1 MWISGGTMAEEL
13 ATQSGDAAAERPS
26 GLAVPNLTLPKG
38 GGAIR
43 GMGEKFAANPVTGT
57 GSLTIPIVA
66 SPGRSGFGP
75 QLSLSY
81 DSGAGNGPFGFG
93 WNLPLPAITR
103 RTDRGLP
110 RYQDASASDLF
121 VLSGAEDLVPVLEQA
136 GGTWRARSTRRE
148 LYGGSYRVDTYRP
161 RIEGLF
167 ARIERWS
174 SSSDPGDV
182 FWRSISKD
190 NITTWYG
197 RTEESRITDPSDP
210 ARTFSWLICESHDDK
225 GNVIVYGY
233 KAEDSQG
240 ISASALNE
248 RDRTDLTRATNRY
261 LKRIR
266 YGNRRPYFP
275 DLTLPEAVPLP
286 DEWLFELVLDYGE
299 HDPDEPRP
307 AVETRPW
314 HLRNDPFSSYRAGF
328 EVRTYR
334 LCQRVLMFHHFREE
348 ADVGLDCL
356 VRSTDLTYSYEL
368 DPSNADNPIFSFLL
382 SATQNGYRRVP
393 AGGYLRRSLPAV
405 ELEYSRTIVSGEV
418 RDLDP
423 LSLENLPVGLDGSQ
437 YQWVDLDGEGLSGIL
452 SHQAG
457 AYYYKPNLSPVAA
470 STAGTDPSAVEFGPT
485 RCVAQQPSL
494 AGKARQQ
501 WLDLA
506 GDGQLDLV
514 CLDGPTPGFSERSD
528 DEGWAGFKPFDS
540 LPRLDWADGNLRFV
554 DLTGDGHADVLIT
567 EDDAFCW
574 YASLAEAGFAPAER
588 LQQALDEEQGP
599 RLVFADGTQS
609 IYLADMSGDGL
620 TDLVRV
626 RNGNVCY
633 WPNLG
638 YGRFGAKVGMD
649 NAPWLDRPDQFDQ
662 GRIRLA
668 DIDGS
673 GVTDLIYLAA
683 DGVKLYFNQSGNS
696 WSAERKLAAFPPLDN
711 VAAVQVADL
720 MGNGTACL
728 AWSSP
733 LPGDAGRPM
742 RYVDLMGG
750 QKPHLLVRSV
760 NNLGAET
767 RACYAPS
774 TKFYLADALA
784 GKPWITRIPFPVH
797 VLERVE
803 TYDRISGNRFV
814 TRYAYHHGYFDGTER
829 EFRGFG
835 MVEQWDTEEY
845 ATLTESQTLPPG
857 TNIDASSHVP
867 PVLTRTWYHTG
878 AYLGGQGISN
888 YFAGLLDTKDR
899 GEYYREPDLG
909 DAEAQALLLP
919 DTILPA
925 ALTPE
930 EEREACRAL
939 KGAMLRQEV
948 YALDGS
954 DKAAHPYTV
963 TEQNFTLRLLQP
975 MAGNPHAVFFSH
987 PREAIGYHYERDPA
1001 DPRIAHSLT
1010 LEVDD
1015 FGNVLRSA
1023 AVGYGRRGADAT
1035 LTLVEQGEQ
1044 STTHATCT
1052 ENGFTNAVDEE
1063 DRYRT
1068 PLPNESR
1075 SFELTGLLAAPG
1087 ARFDFATLNTA
1098 IADAEAIP
1106 YETPPDAERRQKRLI
1121 EQVRTLYRPDDL
1133 GASRGDPLTLLPLGR
1148 LESLALPG
1156 ESYKLAFTPG
1166 LLARA
1171 YGERVDEAMLADEG
1185 GYVHSEGDADWWL
1198 HPGRI
1203 FLSPATDDDATAEL
1217 AIARQHF
1224 FTPRRY
1230 RDPFHSP
1237 ARSTET
1243 VVTFDAYDLM
1253 PVEVRDVLG
1262 NVLSTTNDYR
1272 TLQPSQ
1278 VTDPN
1283 GNRSQVAFDALGLV
1297 VGTAVMGKPPP
1308 APVEGDSLEGFEPD
1322 LDDGTIAAH
1331 LEDPLAD
1338 PHGILQRA
1346 TTRLVYDLD
1355 AYQRTKAE
1363 PQPQASVVYAL
1374 ARETHDADLTDGA
1387 LTKVQHAFSY
1397 SDGFGREIQKK
1408 VQAEPG
1414 PVTEGGPEVR
1424 PRWVGSGWT
1433 VFNNKGKPVR
1443 QFEPFFT
1450 DTHRFEF
1457 DVRRGVSP
1465 ILFYDPVQRVVA
1477 ALNPNHNWQKVV
1489 FTPWR
1494 QETWD
1499 VNDTV
1504 LIDDPKEPD
1513 DEPDVDNSD
1522 VADFFRR
1529 LPDVDYLPSWYA
1541 QRAAGALGTQE
1552 QAAATKAAVHAATPS
1567 VAHMDSLGRAFLTV
1581 AHNRLKRNDT
1591 PTDDPPEEAFHR
1603 TRVVLDI
1610 EGNQRD
1616 VIDALGRSVM
1626 RYDYDMLGSQVH
1638 SLSME
1643 ASARWLLND
1652 VAGKPVRAW
1661 DSRGHALR
1669 TEYDA
1674 LRRPVGRFV
1683 IGSDPGQSD
1692 PRVLGREVMFEKV
1705 DYGDGQTNDP
1715 AANLRTRVWKA
1726 HDTAGVVTTE
1736 AYDFKG
1742 NLLRGSRQLA
1752 SDYKRVPDWSGAV
1765 ALEPEV
1771 FASSTA
1777 YDALNR
1783 PVTTTSPDGSVTRP
1797 TFNEANLLER
1807 IDVNLRGESSNG
1819 DPIWT
1824 PFVTGIAYDAKG
1836 QRESIAYG
1844 NGVRT
1849 EYTYDPLTFR
1859 LLRLFTRRDAT
1870 AYPDDCP
1877 SIPPADWPGCAI
1889 QNLRYTY
1896 DPAGNITHIQDDAQQ
1911 TIFFRNT
1918 RVEPSNDYTYDA
1930 LYQLIEATGRE
1941 HLGQTG
1947 GVPNAPTAPDAFN
1960 GFHTGLLQP
1969 GAGKAMGLYQESY
1982 VYDAVGNFLA
1992 MQHRGTDPSH
2002 PGWTRAYAYQERSL
2016 IDLNQV
2022 SNRLSITQV
2031 GTGLLERYT
2040 YDAHGSM
2047 TSMPHLPVMQWT
2059 FLDQLRASSKQV
2071 FNGGF
2076 PETTYYV
2083 YDAAGQRVRKVT
2095 ERMAAGGATPTR
2107 MKERIYLGG
2116 FELYREY
2123 SADGATATLE
2133 RETLHVMD
2141 DQRRIAMVETRTLG
2155 DDGTAERLIRYQ
2167 LSNHL
2172 GSASVELD
2180 EAGKLISYEEYFP
2193 YGSTSYQAVDSGI
2206 RVAAKRYRYTRME
2219 RDEETGLAYHGAR
2232 YLVPCLGRWCS
2243 SDPIGIGDGLNLFVY
2258 VHGNP
2263 ISGIDPS
2270 GTTDGS
2276 EVILNAL
2283 RTQRAASTAQAA
2295 VATSEAAAVA
2305 AETTTITAEAAALQ
2319 AEYQA
2324 SLKAAH
2330 AALRAEQTAFQAV
2343 LRGGAASE
2351 TGVAGGGIAGPAG
2364 VGVVLGLVGYAGLV
2378 AADETY
2384 TLPFG
2389 EGVFSSS
2396 YSGWQMFFDYA
2407 DQHGL
2412 RPALEIALHLEQ
2424 TTITGFHGSLI
2435 IGDSPIE
2442 YDPETGA
2449 PRILAPTHVRG
2460 INPPA
2465 YATWNEA
2472 QQIAAGTK
2480 RHIANVVL
2488 QEPGEHGRTWEWFE
2502 VSIAGFGEGLDQPLG
2517 DTEQLALARLNPNVD
2532 YSGFAMAI
2540 RGTISPCSK
2549 NASGCESMM
2558 GAVAQELNLTIEYIW
2573 KMPGAGVNSVR
2584 RYNPNGTI
2592 DAFATEF

>member
-1 MWISGGTMAEEL
+1 MAEAF
-13 ATQSGDAAAERPS
+13 ATQSMDAAAERPS
-26 GLAVPNLTLPKG
+26 GLAVPNLSLPKG

-93 WNLPLPAITR
+93 WNLSLPAITR

-110 RYQDASASDLF
+110 RYHDASASDVF

-136 GGTWRARSTRRE
+136 GGTWRPRSTRRE

-174 SSSDPGDV
+174 SFSDPGDV

-197 RTEESRITDPSDP
+197 QSEESRITDPSDP
-210 ARTFSWLICESHDDK
+210 ARIFSWLICESHDDK
-225 GNVIVYGY
+225 GNVMVYGY

-248 RDRTDLTRATNRY
+248 RNRTALSRATNRY
-261 LKRIR
+261 LKHIR
-266 YGNRRPYFP
+266 YGNRLPYFP

-314 HLRNDPFSSYRAGF
+314 DLRNDPFSGYRAGF

-334 LCQRVLMFHHFREE
+334 LCQRVLMFHHFPEE
-348 ADVGLDCL
+348 AEVGLDCL

-368 DPSNADNPIFSFLL
+368 DPSHADNPIFSFLL
-382 SATQNGYRRVP
+382 SATQNGYRRAP

-405 ELEYSRTIVSGEV
+405 EFEYSRPIVSGEV

-423 LSLENLPVGLDGSQ
+423 LSLENLPVGLDGAL
-437 YQWVDLDGEGLSGIL
+437 YQWVDLDGEGLSGIMCQ
-452 SHQAG
+452 QAG

-470 STAGTDPSAVEFGPT
+470 STAGTAPSAVEFGPT

-528 DEGWAGFKPFDS
+528 DDGWAGFKPFDS

-588 LQQALDEEQGP
+588 LQQALDEEKGP

-626 RNGNVCY
+626 RNGEVCY

-649 NAPWLDRPDQFDQ
+649 HAPWLDRPDQFDQ
-662 GRIRLA
+662 GRIRIA

-673 GVTDLIYLAA
+673 GLTDIIYLAA
-683 DGVKLYFNQSGNS
+683 DGVTLYFNQSGNS

-728 AWSSP
+728 VWSSP
-733 LPGDAGRPM
+733 LPGDAARPM

-767 RACYAPS
+767 LAFYAPS

-845 ATLTESQTLPPG
+845 ATLAESQTLPPG

-888 YFAGLLDTKDR
+888 YFAGLLDTKDT
-899 GEYYREPDLG
+899 GEYYREPGLD

-919 DTILPA
+919 DTILPEG
-925 ALTPE
+925 LTPE

-939 KGAMLRQEV
+939 KGAMLRHEV

-954 DKAAHPYTV
+954 DKTAHPYAV
-963 TEQNFTLRLLQP
+963 TEQNFTLRMLQP

-987 PREAIGYHYERDPA
+987 PREAIRYHYERNPA
-1001 DPRIAHSLT
+1001 DPRIAHALT
-1010 LEVDD
+1010 LEEDD

-1023 AVGYGRRGADAT
+1023 AVGYGRRGADTT
-1035 LTLVEQGEQ
+1035 LTPVEQGEQ
-1044 STTHATCT
+1044 SATHVTCI

-1068 PLPNESR
+1068 PLPSESR

-1087 ARFDFATLNTA
+1087 VRFDFATLKTA
-1098 IADAEAIP
+1098 ISEAEEVP
-1106 YETPPDAERRQKRLI
+1106 YETPPDAGRWQKRLI

-1133 GASRGDPLTLLPLGR
+1133 GASRGDPLTLLPLGQ

-1156 ESYKLAFTPG
+1156 ESYELAFTPG
-1166 LLARA
+1166 LLARV
-1171 YGERVDEAMLADEG
+1171 YEERVDDATLAGEG
-1185 GYVHSEGDADWWL
+1185 GYVHSEGDANWWL

-1217 AIARQHF
+1217 AFARQQF

-1230 RDPFHSP
+1230 RDPFHST
-1237 ARSTET
+1237 ARSTESL
-1243 VVTFDAYDLM
+1243 VTLDAYDLM
-1253 PVEVRDVLG
+1253 PVEVRDALG
-1262 NVLSTTNDYR
+1262 NVVSTRNDYR

-1283 GNRSQVAFDALGLV
+1283 GNRSQVAFDVLGLV
-1297 VGTAVMGKPPP
+1297 VGTAVMGKAPP

-1322 LDDGTIAAH
+1322 LDDASIAAH

-1338 PHGILQRA
+1338 PHAILRRA

-1374 ARETHDADLTDGA
+1374 ARETHDADLEAGA

-1414 PVTEGGPEVR
+1414 PVTEGGPEVA

-1450 DTHRFEF
+1450 DTHRFEC

-1477 ALNPNHNWQKVV
+1477 TLNPNHTWQKVV

-1499 VNDTV
+1499 ANDTV
-1504 LIDDPKEPD
+1504 LIADPKDDPE
-1513 DEPDVDNSD
+1513 VDNSD
-1522 VADFFRR
+1522 VADYFRR
-1529 LPDVDYLPSWYA
+1529 LPDAEYLPSWYA
-1541 QRAAGALGTQE
+1541 QRSDGALGAQE
-1552 QAAATKAAVHAATPS
+1552 QAAATKAAVHAATPG

-1581 AHNRLKRNDT
+1581 AHNRLKRSDR
-1591 PTDDPPEEAFHR
+1591 PVDDPPEEAFHR

-1626 RYDYDMLGSQVH
+1626 RYDYDMLGSQVY

-1643 ASARWLLND
+1643 AGARWLLND

-1674 LRRPVGRFV
+1674 LRRPVGKFV
-1683 IGSDPGQSD
+1683 IGSDPANSD

-1705 DYGDGQTNDP
+1705 DYGDGQPHDP

-1742 NLLRGSRQLA
+1742 NLLRGSRQLT
-1752 SDYKRVPDWSGAV
+1752 SDYKSVPDWSAQV
-1765 ALEPEV
+1765 TLEPEV
-1771 FASSTA
+1771 FASSTIF
-1777 YDALNR
+1777 DALNR
-1783 PVTTTSPDGSVTRP
+1783 PVTATSPDGSVTRP

-1807 IDVNLRGESSNG
+1807 IDVNLRGETSNR

-1824 PFVTGIAYDAKG
+1824 PFVTDIDYNAKG

-1849 EYTYDPLTFR
+1849 EYSYDPRTFR

-1877 SIPPADWPGCAI
+1877 SNPPANWPGCAV

-1896 DPAGNITHIQDDAQQ
+1896 DPAGNITHVQDDAQQ
-1911 TIFFRNT
+1911 TIYFRNK
-1918 RVEPSNDYTYDA
+1918 RVDPNNDYTYDA
-1930 LYQLIEATGRE
+1930 IYQLIEATGRE
-1941 HLGQTG
+1941 HLGQIG

-1960 GFHTGLLQP
+1960 GFHTGLLHP
-1969 GAGKAMGLYQESY
+1969 GDGNAMGLYRESY
-1982 VYDAVGNFLA
+1982 FFDVVGNFLA
-1992 MQHRGTDPSH
+1992 MRHRGTDPGN
-2002 PGWTRAYAYQERSL
+2002 PGWPRDYTYHEPSA
-2016 IDLNQV
+2016 IDPDQV
-2022 SNRLSITQV
+2022 SNRLSTTQV

-2047 TSMPHLPVMQWT
+2047 ASMPHLPVMQWT
-2059 FLDQLRASSKQV
+2059 FLDQLQASSKQV
-2071 FNGGF
+2071 FNGGT
-2076 PETTYYV
+2076 PETTYCV

-2095 ERMAAGGATPTR
+2095 ERQATKEQTPAR

-2116 FELYREY
+2116 FEVYREY
-2123 SADGATATLE
+2123 AGDGIEITLQL
-2133 RETLHVMD
+2133 ETLHVMD
-2141 DQRRIAMVETRTLG
+2141 EQQRIALVETRTLG
-2155 DDGTAERLIRYQ
+2155 NDSSSAQLIRYQ
-2167 LSNHL
+2167 IGSHL
-2172 GSASVELD
+2172 ASASVELN
-2180 EAGKLISYEEYFP
+2180 ETGRIISYEEYFP
-2193 YGSTSYQAVDSGI
+2193 YGSSSYQAVDSSI
-2206 RVAAKRYRYTRME
+2206 RAEAKRYRYTGRE
-2219 RDEETGLAYHGAR
+2219 RDVETGLAYHGAR
-2232 YLVPCLGRWCS
+2232 YLAGWLGRWCS
-2243 SDPIGIGDGLNLFVY
+2243 ADPLGA
-2258 VHGNP
+2258 
-2263 ISGIDPS
+2263 IDPAES
-2270 GTTDGS
+2270 TYVSFANNPLYFVDRDGQSPKS
-2276 EVILNAL
+2276 EFIEGMHHRIEDINISLANGVGEEEARAL
-2283 RTQRAASTAQAA
+2283 G
-2295 VATSEAAAVA
+2295 
-2305 AETTTITAEAAALQ
+2305 AE
-2319 AEYQA
+2319 
-2324 SLKAAH
+2324 
-2330 AALRAEQTAFQAV
+2330 LRAYETIDSLNNVASMTYEDSANVLERLDLSKIDLNPGHLMEAWATRTVEDAVPAFLSENPQERELA
-2343 LRGGAASE
+2343 RGALWFDAGWWSIGAL
-2351 TGVAGGGIAGPAG
+2351 IDIGPAMTVTPKPSRLIVDAIEVKG
-2364 VGVVLGLVGYAGLV
+2364 ATVSGSPLTVEAKQVAKEVEGTIEGTAGAVDPELMTRAVGYAKNKMRSLEPGTSQLN
-2378 AADETY
+2378 
-2384 TLPFG
+2384 LPFPNRTVNRTVLSGHG
-2389 EGVFSSS
+2389 EWEKAINGFVEIPRGSTFTIYGKKGEWISNRLGQAVELDVDLSNVYQKTFRGGS
-2396 YSGWQMFFDYA
+2396 LAPNLTLLPPDGLTLMGNPVTVGMPTTLGELLQRYSGDIHWA
-2407 DQHGL
+2407 
-2412 RPALEIALHLEQ
+2412 ACV
-2424 TTITGFHGSLI
+2424 
-2435 IGDSPIE
+2435 PI
-2442 YDPETGA
+2442 
-2449 PRILAPTHVRG
+2449 
-2460 INPPA
+2460 
-2465 YATWNEA
+2465 
-2472 QQIAAGTK
+2472 K
-2480 RHIANVVL
+2480 
-2488 QEPGEHGRTWEWFE
+2488 
-2502 VSIAGFGEGLDQPLG
+2502 
-2517 DTEQLALARLNPNVD
+2517 
-2532 YSGFAMAI
+2532 
-2540 RGTISPCSK
+2540 
-2549 NASGCESMM
+2549 
-2558 GAVAQELNLTIEYIW
+2558 
-2573 KMPGAGVNSVR
+2573 
-2584 RYNPNGTI
+2584 
-2592 DAFATEF
+2592 